1 MTKSKKVKAFK
12 AATGTAQLFMHR
24 TLSGNVVSCEIIVP
38 RLGHVSRFDANWE
51 LSPSAA
57 DLSEQEL
64 WLASVAQT
72 SAAIGG
78 RHLTLRFVDERGR
91 AVEFAAAKETEAAT

>member
-1 MTKSKKVKAFK
+1 MSKSKKTAFK
-12 AATGTAQLFMHR
+12 AASNAAHLFMHR
-24 TLSGNVVSCEIIVP
+24 TRSGNVVSCSIVVP
-38 RLGHVSRFDANWE
+38 RLGHVSRFDAHWVR
-51 LSPSAA
+51 SPSAA
-57 DLSEQEL
+57 DLSEQEM

-91 AVEFAAAKETEAAT
+91 AVEFAAEKETEAAA